1 VPCLYRS
8 QEGPEEACEFAETFD
23 PESFF
28 KALKSFRKTVVS
40 ANPARHSSLGLS
52 SYTQVTS
59 PLRRYADLL
68 LHRLIKARINNR
80 DLPYSQDEL
89 QQRILLADEAI
100 SRADEIMREREKYFL
115 FKYLKQ
121 QQKNGPVVFDGQVVE
136 VGNNDVTCYVEFLC
150 SFKHCRKPAF
160 SVAVGQKV
168 KVKVKSID
176 LFDGIIRFELLEH

>member
-1 VPCLYRS
+1 
-8 QEGPEEACEFAETFD
+8 
-23 PESFF
+23 
-28 KALKSFRKTVVS
+28 
-40 ANPARHSSLGLS
+40 
-52 SYTQVTS
+52 
-59 PLRRYADLL
+59 
-68 LHRLIKARINNR
+68 
-80 DLPYSQDEL
+80 
-89 QQRILLADEAI
+89 
-100 SRADEIMREREKYFL
+100 MREREKYFL